1 MRFEPD
7 YDAKCD
13 VCDQSPTV
21 KAVVGGGEETQHL
34 GMCGPCTWGEAET
47 LDPDTWNGD
56 KV

>member
-21 KAVVGGGEETQHL
+21 TIVEDGQTEYL